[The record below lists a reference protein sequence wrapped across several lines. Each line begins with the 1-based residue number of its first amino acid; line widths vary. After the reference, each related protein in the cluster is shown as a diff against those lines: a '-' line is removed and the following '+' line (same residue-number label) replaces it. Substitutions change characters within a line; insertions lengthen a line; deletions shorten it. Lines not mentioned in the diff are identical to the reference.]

1 MICIYI
7 HRLQLYH
14 DIYNVY
20 AVEMN
25 TIPGNVIFVGNSAQ
39 IVRELTTEE
48 LKR

>member
-14 DIYNVY
+14 DIYNVN

-25 TIPGNVIFVGNSAQ
+25 NILGNVIFVGNSAQ
-39 IVRELTTEE
+39 IVRALTMEE
-48 LKR
+48 LN